1 MTSPLLS
8 AQDVAAHFNVSHR
21 TILRLA
27 NEKRIPHRRIGRQLR
42 FVLSEVET
50 ALRVDAVSEEA
61 RQRPAKPRLS
71 RNIASARRLPS
82 ATWPPPTR
90 RSTK

>member
-1 MTSPLLS
+1 MPSPLLT
-8 AQDVAAHFNVSHR
+8 AHDIAKHFNVSHR

-42 FVLSEVET
+42 FVLAEVEA
-50 ALRVDAVSEEA
+50 ALHVDAVSAEA
-61 RQRPAKPRLS
+61 RTPPPKPVRA
-71 RNIASARRLPS
+71 RNIASARRLPA
-82 ATWPPPTR
+82 ATWAPPAR